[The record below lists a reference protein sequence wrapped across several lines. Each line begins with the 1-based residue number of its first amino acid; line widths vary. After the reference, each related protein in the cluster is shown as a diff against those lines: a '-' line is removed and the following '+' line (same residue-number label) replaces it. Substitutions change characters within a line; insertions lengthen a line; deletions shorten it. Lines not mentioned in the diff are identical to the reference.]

1 MRSGTPS
8 PSDGEPRRAGAARRG
23 KPERGRE
30 GRGGESV
37 ADRPL
42 PLFFFGTLMD
52 PDVLGLVIGRP
63 VARAALEP
71 ARLEGFRR
79 LRVEGASYPMLVADP
94 EGVVEGRLWRE
105 ASAADRARLDAY
117 EGEGYERVP
126 VEVETASGE
135 RLVAEVYL
143 GRPGRLRPSVE
154 PWDLASWQAR
164 FKRHYL
170 AHGEE
175 LVGAELP

>member
-1 MRSGTPS
+1 MRSGTLS
-8 PSDGEPRRAGAARRG
+8 PSDGEPRRAGPVRRG
-23 KPERGRE
+23 AAESDRTP
-30 GRGGESV
+30 RGGEER

-71 ARLEGFRR
+71 ARLSGFRR

-94 EGVVEGRLWRE
+94 QGVVEGRLWRG
-105 ASAADRARLDAY
+105 ATAADLRRLDAY

-126 VEVETASGE
+126 IEVETASGE
-135 RLVAEVYL
+135 RLRAEVYL
-143 GRPGRLRPSVE
+143 ARPGRLRPSGE

>member
-8 PSDGEPRRAGAARRG
+8 PSDGEPRRAGPVRRG
-23 KPERGRE
+23 PAGSDRTGRRGN
-30 GRGGESV
+30 GE

-105 ASAADRARLDAY
+105 ASAADRARLDTY

-126 VEVETASGE
+126 LEVETTTGE
-135 RLVAEVYL
+135 RLLAEVYL
-143 GRPGRLRPSVE
+143 VRPGRLRPSAE

-170 AHGEE
+170 AQGEA